1 MTLLWKKE
9 KKDRFL
15 VVYAIGHLRRMRGCG
30 PRMWIRGGSH
40 VATGSFGQ
48 WATLPSTLGIT
59 FSSLSSVLS

>member
-30 PRMWIRGGSH
+30 GSH

-59 FSSLSSVLS
+59 FSSLSSILS